1 MLELPPNL
9 RFPRPEELPNIKEVF
24 ERMKVLENTNFVEG
38 YKLIK
43 NTTHDLFFKFYA
55 EINIDN
61 SRLWD
66 LFNAL
71 ANQLPDNISCIYN
84 LHNEEAIFSVYK
96 ERNIILEQL
105 ENYKIELIQDC
116 NLEFGLIYQRE
127 GQLEEIL
134 VSNFKYL
141 KVWGNNHLAFNI
153 LMKDFKLNEMINLN
167 FIDEFPRVI
176 EPLTR
181 FNEKAKMSE
190 TIIEEFNNLFK
201 V

>member
-1 MLELPPNL
+1 M
-9 RFPRPEELPNIKEVF
+9 
-24 ERMKVLENTNFVEG
+24 
-38 YKLIK
+38 
-43 NTTHDLFFKFYA
+43 
-55 EINIDN
+55 
-61 SRLWD
+61 
-66 LFNAL
+66 
-71 ANQLPDNISCIYN
+71 PDNISCIYN

-141 KVWGNNHLAFNI
+141 KVWGNNQLAFNI